1 MTTAFQANAFQVN
14 AFQIDTGPLPVVD
27 IDGHDGKRFQDRLD
41 EERRKREARR
51 NDIIA
56 AYELLVE
63 DRPQVAAEVAEPFV
77 NASALV
83 SEMEGQAPART
94 QVNWTAVLDRVDA
107 VDRLW
112 SAFLEMDDEDILV
125 MM

>member
-1 MTTAFQANAFQVN
+1 MSLLLLFPSSAS
-14 AFQIDTGPLPVVD
+14 GPLPVVD

-83 SEMEGQAPART
+83 SEMKGQAPART